1 MRDPTM
7 WRSVP
12 PIKALVEAVKDGD
25 VRQVSAMLTA
35 TPSLKDKPLNKIR
48 GRAIHYAIL
57 HRKIDVLKMLCKLGC
72 DTNVQ
77 EKSGSTPLVTA
88 IHRGKA
94 EAAQVLIELGADLT
108 YETKERGM
116 VCARAAALERGHVHI
131 IEAIDHHVRLRLQ
144 TFLMGTLRRGGSVVL
159 GLPVDVL
166 ALIANRVISNKS
178 I

>member
-1 MRDPTM
+1 
-7 WRSVP
+7 
-12 PIKALVEAVKDGD
+12 
-25 VRQVSAMLTA
+25 
-35 TPSLKDKPLNKIR
+35 
-48 GRAIHYAIL
+48 
-57 HRKIDVLKMLCKLGC
+57 MLCKLGC

-77 EKSGSTPLVTA
+77 EKDGETPVFMAAQTNQCEAIMVLHEHGASINKPDKSGSTPLVTA